1 MQSLRGKKIILGIS
15 AGIAAYKTPILVR
28 LLKQKGAQVRVVL
41 TPDAH
46 AFVTPLT
53 LSVVS
58 EEEVLSSFVAE
69 DKGNPVWNDHVA
81 LGLWADL
88 LLIAPATANTL
99 SAMAQ
104 AKSNNL
110 LIATY
115 LSARCPIMV
124 APAMDLDMYAH
135 PANQK
140 NLDTLASY
148 GNQILPVGEG
158 ALASGLVGKGRL
170 LEPDQIVERV
180 IVHFNS
186 ALPLSRKKVLITAG
200 PTYEK
205 IDPVRYIGNL
215 SSGKMGFALAE
226 EAHALGAEVYLILGP
241 HALDLSNTPFMVEE
255 VVSATEMEAAV
266 FRKFPTVD
274 FAIAAAAVAD
284 FKPLAPKPHKIK
296 KEEGV
301 PSIDLKP
308 NPDILARMGK
318 EKKQQFVLGFALE
331 TEDNWKEALAKKR
344 RKKADAIVMNSLTD
358 PGAGFSSD
366 TNKITYIG
374 ENEKPKR
381 FSLKSKNEVAKD
393 IWNEIMDQG

>member
-1 MQSLRGKKIILGIS
+1 MQSRYGEKRSSFGHIRW
-15 AGIAAYKTPILVR
+15 IAAYKPILVR

-69 DKGNPVWNDHVA
+69 DKDNPVWNDHVA

-158 ALASGLVGKGRL
+158 ALASGVGGQR
-170 LEPDQIVERV
+170 
-180 IVHFNS
+180 
-186 ALPLSRKKVLITAG
+186 
-200 PTYEK
+200 
-205 IDPVRYIGNL
+205 
-215 SSGKMGFALAE
+215 
-226 EAHALGAEVYLILGP
+226 
-241 HALDLSNTPFMVEE
+241 TP
-255 VVSATEMEAAV
+255 
-266 FRKFPTVD
+266 
-274 FAIAAAAVAD
+274 
-284 FKPLAPKPHKIK
+284 
-296 KEEGV
+296 
-301 PSIDLKP
+301 
-308 NPDILARMGK
+308 AR
-318 EKKQQFVLGFALE
+318 
-331 TEDNWKEALAKKR
+331 T
-344 RKKADAIVMNSLTD
+344 
-358 PGAGFSSD
+358 
-366 TNKITYIG
+366 
-374 ENEKPKR
+374 
-381 FSLKSKNEVAKD
+381 
-393 IWNEIMDQG
+393 

>member
-69 DKGNPVWNDHVA
+69 DKDNPVWNDHVA

-158 ALASGLVGKGRL
+158 ALDSGLVGKGRL

-205 IDPVRYIGNL
+205 IDPVRYIGNF
-215 SSGKMGFALAE
+215 SSGKMGYALAE

-241 HALDLSNTPFMVEE
+241 HTLDLSNAPFAVEE
-255 VVSATEMEAAV
+255 VVSATEMETAV
-266 FRKFPTVD
+266 FKKFPTVD

-296 KEEGV
+296 KEEGI
-301 PSIDLKP
+301 PSIELQP

-331 TEDNWKEALAKKR
+331 TQDNWKEALAKKR

-358 PGAGFSSD
+358 PGAGFASD

>member
-69 DKGNPVWNDHVA
+69 DKDNPVWNDHVA

-148 GNQILPVGEG
+148 GNQIPPVGEG
-158 ALASGLVGKGRL
+158 ALDSGLVGKGRL

-205 IDPVRYIGNL
+205 IDPVRYIGNF
-215 SSGKMGFALAE
+215 SSGKMGYALAE

-241 HALDLSNTPFMVEE
+241 HTLDLSNAPFAVEE
-255 VVSATEMEAAV
+255 VVSATEMETAV
-266 FRKFPTVD
+266 FKKFPTVD

-296 KEEGV
+296 KEEGI
-301 PSIDLKP
+301 PSIELQP

-331 TEDNWKEALAKKR
+331 TQDNWKEALAKKR

-358 PGAGFSSD
+358 PGAGFASD

>member
-69 DKGNPVWNDHVA
+69 DKDNPVWNDHVA

-205 IDPVRYIGNL
+205 IDPVRYIGNF
-215 SSGKMGFALAE
+215 SSGKMGYALAE

-241 HALDLSNTPFMVEE
+241 HALDLSNAPFEVEE
-255 VVSATEMEAAV
+255 VVSATEMETAV
-266 FRKFPTVD
+266 FKKFPTVD

-296 KEEGV
+296 KEEGI
-301 PSIDLKP
+301 PSIELQP

-331 TEDNWKEALAKKR
+331 TQDNWKEALAKKR

-358 PGAGFSSD
+358 PGAGFASD

>member
-69 DKGNPVWNDHVA
+69 DKDNPVWNDHVA

-205 IDPVRYIGNL
+205 IDPVRYIGNF
-215 SSGKMGFALAE
+215 SSGKMGYALAE

-241 HALDLSNTPFMVEE
+241 HALDLSNAPFAVEE
-255 VVSATEMEAAV
+255 VVSATEMETAV
-266 FRKFPTVD
+266 FKKFPTVD

-284 FKPLAPKPHKIK
+284 FKPLDPKPHKIK
-296 KEEGV
+296 KEEGI
-301 PSIDLKP
+301 PSIELQP

-331 TEDNWKEALAKKR
+331 TQDNWKEALAKKR

-358 PGAGFSSD
+358 PGAGFASD